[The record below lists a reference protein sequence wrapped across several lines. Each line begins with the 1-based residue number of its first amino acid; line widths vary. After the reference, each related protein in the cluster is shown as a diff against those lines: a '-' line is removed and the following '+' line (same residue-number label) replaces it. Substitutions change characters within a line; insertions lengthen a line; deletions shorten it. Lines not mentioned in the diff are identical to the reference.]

1 MYNDYP
7 LVSEKLKINHDM
19 LSNYSSNI
27 PNDYGIKI
35 GDVDKLVPNFG
46 NKSRY
51 VLHYKNLQF
60 YLSLG
65 MKLTKFHRI
74 LKFKQSDLL
83 KIYTEN
89 NTNKRKN
96 LQTVL
101 KKIFLN

>member
-7 LVSEKLKINHDM
+7 LVSEKLQINHDM